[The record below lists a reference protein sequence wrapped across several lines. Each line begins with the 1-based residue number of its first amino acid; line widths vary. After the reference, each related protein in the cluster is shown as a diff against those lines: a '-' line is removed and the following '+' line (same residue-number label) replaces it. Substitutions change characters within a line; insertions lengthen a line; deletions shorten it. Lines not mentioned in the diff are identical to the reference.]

1 MIIVRVPLRISF
13 IGGGSDAPAFY
24 EQFPGKVISAAINKY
39 VFVAINEKF
48 DDMFRIGYSITEL
61 VGKPH
66 EVKNTRVRAALE
78 HFGVE
83 RGLEIVSISDVPS
96 SGSGL
101 GASSSFS
108 VALMHGL
115 GEFLSKPYSDKY
127 AVAEAACHLEMGMLG
142 EKIGKQ
148 DQYAAAFGGM
158 NVIDFSAKGVHV
170 KPVRVSK
177 KILADFNNHLIA
189 FHIAG
194 ARDAATILS
203 GVSHKLKNDKETFV
217 AQKKLVDMVIP
228 FKEALVKG
236 EFKKLGT
243 MLHKAWELK
252 KKSHGISHTEVDA
265 VYAAGK
271 KAGAW
276 GGKLLGAGG
285 GGFVL
290 FMAPP
295 KAHAKI
301 RAAQNGRKELPIG
314 FDIEGSKII
323 FNSATT
329 A

>member
-13 IGGGSDAPAFY
+13 MGGGSDLPAFY
-24 EQFPGKVISAAINKY
+24 EQSAGRVISAAINKY

-48 DDMFRIGYSITEL
+48 DGKFRIGYSITEL
-61 VGKPH
+61 VDKPH

-83 RGLEIVSISDVPS
+83 KGLEIVSISDVPS

-115 GEFLSKPYSDKY
+115 GEFLGKPHADKY
-127 AVAEAACHLEMGMLG
+127 AIAEAACHVEMGMLG

-158 NVIDFSAKGVHV
+158 NLIDFSPAGVKV
-170 KPVRVSK
+170 SPVRISK
-177 KILADFNNHLIA
+177 KILAEFNSHLIA
-189 FHIAG
+189 FHVAG
-194 ARDAATILS
+194 ARDAAAIHV
-203 GVSHKLKNDKETFV
+203 GVSHTMKNDTAIFT
-217 AQKKLVDMVIP
+217 AQKKMVDMVIP
-228 FKEALVKG
+228 FKAALVKG

-243 MLHKAWELK
+243 MLNTAWELK
-252 KKSHGISHTEVDA
+252 KKSHALSHAETDA
-265 VYAAGK
+265 VYATGRR
-271 KAGAW
+271 AGAW

-290 FMAPP
+290 FIAPP
-295 KAHAKI
+295 KAHEKI
-301 RAAQNGRKELPIG
+301 RAALKGRKELPIG
-314 FDIEGSKII
+314 FDSEGSKVL
-323 FNSATT
+323 FNRYQES
-329 A
+329 

>member
-1 MIIVRVPLRISF
+1 M
-13 IGGGSDAPAFY
+13 GGGSDLPAFY
-24 EQFPGKVISAAINKY
+24 EQTPGRVISAAINKY

-48 DDMFRIGYSITEL
+48 DGKFRIGYSVTEL
-61 VGKPH
+61 VDKPH

-78 HFGVE
+78 HFGIE
-83 RGLEIVSISDVPS
+83 KGLEIVSISDVPS

-101 GASSSFS
+101 GASSSFL

-115 GEFLSKPYSDKY
+115 SEFLGKPHTDKY
-127 AVAEAACHLEMGMLG
+127 ALAEAACHVEMGMLG

-158 NVIDFSAKGVHV
+158 NIIDFSAQGVKV
-170 KPVRVSK
+170 SPVHISK
-177 KILADFNNHLIA
+177 KILAEFNSHLIA
-189 FHIAG
+189 FHVAG
-194 ARDAATILS
+194 ARDAAAIHA
-203 GVSHKLKNDKETFV
+203 GVSHAMKNDMAVFM
-217 AQKKLVDMVIP
+217 AQKKMVDMVIP
-228 FKEALVKG
+228 FKQALIKG
-236 EFKKLGT
+236 EFKKIGT

-252 KKSHGISHTEVDA
+252 KKSHALAHAEVDA
-265 VYAAGK
+265 VYAAGR

-301 RAAQNGRKELPIG
+301 RMAFKGRRELPIG
-314 FDIEGSKII
+314 FDAEGSKVI
-323 FNSATT
+323 FNRYQES
-329 A
+329 

>member
-13 IGGGSDAPAFY
+13 MGGGSDIPAFY
-24 EQFPGKVISAAINKY
+24 EQSAGRVISAAINKY
-39 VFVAINEKF
+39 VFLAINEKF
-48 DDMFRIGYSITEL
+48 DGRFRIGYSVTEL
-61 VGKPH
+61 VDKPH
-66 EVKNTRVRAALE
+66 EIKNTRVRAALE

-83 RGLEIVSISDVPS
+83 KGLEIVSISDVPS

-115 GEFLSKPYSDKY
+115 AEFLKKPFADKY
-127 AVAEAACHLEMGMLG
+127 AVADAACRLEMEMLG

-158 NVIDFSAKGVHV
+158 NVIDFSAKGVKV
-170 KPVRVSK
+170 SPVRASK
-177 KILADFNNHLIA
+177 KLLADFNSHLIA

-194 ARDAATILS
+194 ARDAAVILS
-203 GVSHKLKNDKETFV
+203 GVSHKLKNDKATLA

-228 FKEALVKG
+228 FKEALLKK
-236 EFKKLGT
+236 EFKKLGV

-252 KKSHGISHTEVDA
+252 KKSHAMAHAEVDA
-265 VYAAGK
+265 VYAAGR

-301 RAAQNGRKELPIG
+301 RATFKGRKELPIG
-314 FDIEGSKII
+314 FDTEGSKVI
-323 FNSATT
+323 FNRYQES
-329 A
+329 

>member
-115 GEFLSKPYSDKY
+115 GEFLHKPYSNKN
-127 AVAEAACHLEMGMLG
+127 AIAEAACRLEMEMLG

-148 DQYAAAFGGM
+148 DQYAAAFGGL
-158 NVIDFSAKGVHV
+158 NIFDFKKDSVQVTPVQIAK
-170 KPVRVSK
+170 KT
-177 KILADFNNHLIA
+177 LAHFQDHLLA
-189 FHIAG
+189 FHVAG
-194 ARDAATILS
+194 SRDAAALHAHIA
-203 GVSHKLKNDKETFV
+203 KNMKNDKNILI
-217 AQKKLVDMVIP
+217 AQKKIVAMVTP
-228 FKEALVKG
+228 FTDALKKG
-236 EFKKLGT
+236 EFKKMGT